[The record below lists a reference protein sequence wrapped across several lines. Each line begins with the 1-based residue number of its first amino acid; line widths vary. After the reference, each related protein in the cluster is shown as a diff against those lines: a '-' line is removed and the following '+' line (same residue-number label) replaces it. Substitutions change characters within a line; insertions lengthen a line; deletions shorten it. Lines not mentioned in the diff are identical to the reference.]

1 MSEIP
6 ALPISYRLSRRGLLR
21 ATAGLV
27 VATAGVQLLAA
38 CAPAAPSGGGSA
50 SGATSA
56 GSKVTLPSYVPLAN
70 LPNADLP
77 GSPDGLIEPG
87 YLRYPVSLIKS
98 VPQPPGKGGQVNA
111 ITVSLSPAPTPL
123 DQNPA
128 LQQVNKELGAQLNIP
143 SITTVDYPTRL
154 STAIA
159 GADMPDIIAAR
170 ILSTTLPNIADFLN
184 SACADLTPYLS
195 GDAVKDYPN
204 LANLPS
210 SAWPPTV
217 FNNKIMAVPVASGG
231 VRSNAPIVFARWS
244 ELDKAGISK
253 ISSIDEFTTIAKQLN
268 NPNGNRWALGAN
280 KFATWISQGYGAPNN
295 WSQSVGKFTKDYETP
310 EFAQAVAYHR
320 SLWDAGLFHPDSAAL
335 SGSPAGTQF
344 YAGSFIFSAWAS
356 WSSYQT
362 GWDRTLA
369 AEPNSK
375 PRAVLPFG
383 TDAATRAPQFLGNG
397 VTGFVAL
404 KKASA
409 DRIKELLG
417 ILNYLAAP
425 MGTTEQLLLTYGV
438 EGSEFTRDASGNPV
452 PGDRATQ
459 DLAVP
464 WKYVGAPPDYL
475 YSATSADYTPVAHQT
490 QTEHFARTLGDPS
503 VGLYS
508 PTDGSK
514 GAVLTQTFNDSLSE
528 ILFGKRPVGD
538 LDNLV
543 RDWRSNG
550 GDTIRSEYEQALQQ
564 AQG

>member
-1 MSEIP
+1 M
-6 ALPISYRLSRRGLLR
+6 
-21 ATAGLV
+21 
-27 VATAGVQLLAA
+27 QLLAA
-38 CAPAAPSGGGSA
+38 CAPAASSGGGSA
-50 SGATSA
+50 SAPTST
-56 GSKVTLPSYVPLAN
+56 GSTSSGGSTSSSSRVKLPSYVPLAN

-77 GSPDGLIEPG
+77 GSADGLVQPG
-87 YLRYPVSLIKS
+87 YLKYPASLVKS
-98 VPQPPGKGGQVNA
+98 VPQPPGKGAQVNA

-128 LQQVNKELGAQLNIP
+128 QQQVNKELGTQLNIP

-159 GADMPDIIAAR
+159 GADLPDIIAVR
-170 ILSTTLPNIADFLN
+170 IFTTTLPSLADFLN
-184 SACADLTPYLS
+184 KACADLTPYLS
-195 GDAVKDYPN
+195 GDSVKDYPN

-210 SAWPPTV
+210 SAWPPTI
-217 FNNKIMAVPVASGG
+217 FNNKIMAVPIASGG
-231 VRSNAPIVFARWS
+231 VRSNAPILFARWS
-244 ELDKAGISK
+244 ELDKAGINQ
-253 ISSIDEFTTIAKQLN
+253 INSIDDFTRIAKQLN

-295 WSQSVGKFTKDYETP
+295 WSQTGGKFTKDYETP

-335 SGSPAGTQF
+335 TGSPAGTQF
-344 YAGSFIFSAWAS
+344 YAGAYLFSAWAS

-369 AEPNSK
+369 ADPNSK

-383 TDAATRAPQFLGNG
+383 TDPNTRAPQFLGNG
-397 VTGFVAL
+397 VTGFVGL
-404 KKASA
+404 KKASD

-425 MGTTEQLLLTYGV
+425 MGTSEQLLLTYGV
-438 EGSEFTRDASGNPV
+438 EGSEFTRDANGNPI
-452 PGDRATQ
+452 PTDRAGQ

-475 YSATSADYTPVAHQT
+475 FSPTSADYATVAHQT
-490 QTEHFARTLGDPS
+490 QTEHFAKTLSDPT

-514 GAVLTQTFNDSLSE
+514 GGVLTQTFTDSLND
-528 ILFGKRPVGD
+528 ILYGKRPVGD
-538 LDNLV
+538 LTSLV
-543 RDWRSNG
+543 QDWRTNG
-550 GDTIRSEYEQALQQ
+550 GETIRSEYEQAFQQ